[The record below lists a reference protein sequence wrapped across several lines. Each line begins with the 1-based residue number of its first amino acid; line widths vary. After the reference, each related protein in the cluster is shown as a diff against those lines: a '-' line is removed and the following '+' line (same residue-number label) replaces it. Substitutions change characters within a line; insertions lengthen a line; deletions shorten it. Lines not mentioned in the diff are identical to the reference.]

1 MVVVKQSLEL
11 QAILMDSYGGVDSG
25 FWQKGAV

>member
-11 QAILMDSYGGVDSG
+11 QEIHMDSYSGVDSG

>member
-1 MVVVKQSLEL
+1 MIVVKQSLEL
-11 QAILMDSYGGVDSG
+11 QEILLDSYGGIDSG

>member
-1 MVVVKQSLEL
+1 MVVVKQSLEV
-11 QAILMDSYGGVDSG
+11 QEILMDSHGGVDPG

>member
-1 MVVVKQSLEL
+1 MVVIKRSLEL
-11 QAILMDSYGGVDSG
+11 QEILMDSYDGVDSG